1 MFQLR
6 DIQFR
11 IQNYAYCKQQT
22 QAVRYKSIWIWL
34 IGKWRGQKEN
44 WEEEEISFRSAQT
57 LDFSPRG
64 WLSPSSA
71 LCWTQYMISI
81 FSERKKKIHPWGK
94 NLSIYFPSQPQ
105 SEVILCMYSTLYLP
119 ANKTEAGKKMVH
131 VNQLDNSFSLCPIT
145 LRPARWEEHWLILSC
160 PPHAHQVNPFLSHV
174 NESMVLPNAV
184 GESSLNPHR
193 SLVILQE

>member
-1 MFQLR
+1 MDLANWKVEGVERKLGGRGNQFPLCPNVRFQPKRLAQP
-6 DIQFR
+6 QFR
-11 IQNYAYCKQQT
+11 PLLDTIYDQY
-22 QAVRYKSIWIWL
+22 I
-34 IGKWRGQKEN
+34 
-44 WEEEEISFRSAQT
+44 FRK
-57 LDFSPRG
+57 
-64 WLSPSSA
+64 
-71 LCWTQYMISI
+71 
-81 FSERKKKIHPWGK
+81 KKKIHPWGK